1 MARTRAQSLR
11 NVVGAVASGTDP
23 RAAAQDELRR
33 RVGGGAGSGGEQGG
47 RQAADGEGMDP
58 ADFPAARE
66 QDGSSVDTVMR
77 QKTVPLDEA
86 GEALGRSEQLRENGE
101 VVHAI
106 CPMVMPRGRS
116 LLSMLPVLSLLVI
129 GVVGTSVVSAT
140 GGDSL
145 TDPLFGPH
153 YWVIAL
159 AAVAFVWWRQGLVM
173 VPDGCQAMITRF
185 GKLEKVVGPGRV
197 TLLSPWKRVSYI
209 VNTTREYPFNA
220 PVREAPTKGGVKASI
235 DLFIQFRISDP
246 VEFVYTLGAVRGF
259 EEKLGNAV
267 SETIRS
273 LIYEQEASGI
283 YDMVGEDSGRL
294 LEQLNQ
300 QFRPAVE
307 LTNANIT
314 HAEPS
319 DRRYRMDLAAPEM
332 VRVAK
337 EAYTH
342 EYALQLRKEQDEGDL
357 TRELA
362 SSQETLSAIQ
372 ADIAQY
378 QAQMD
383 TAVERETNRAEAL
396 ARQRYVQAESEAK
409 ANAALLEAQALD
421 IRAVTAAQAP
431 EILEYRYQQQVLD
444 TLEQVADHLPR
455 LVRIGGVDG
464 TGAAGIDFLELARE
478 LIGERGAEL
487 FTDADMADVRGRLAE
502 VTERI
507 AAREEEIGALLAAER
522 PTVPQM
528 PEGAAAGDE
537 PVAAAAADL
546 SESAEEAQR

>member
-1 MARTRAQSLR
+1 MARGRAKAGAR
-11 NVVGAVASGTDP
+11 RVAEAVASGTDP
-23 RAAAQDELRR
+23 RRAAQEELRR
-33 RVGGGAGSGGEQGG
+33 QAGGRGARQDGGGGGEYEAQGWNI
-47 RQAADGEGMDP
+47 DP
-58 ADFPAARE
+58 EDFPAARE
-66 QDGSSVDTVMR
+66 QGGSTATVMR

-86 GEALGRSEQLRENGE
+86 GEALGRSEQERQGGE

-106 CPMVMPRGRS
+106 CPMVLPKGRS
-116 LLSMLPVLSLLVI
+116 FLSMLPVLSLLVL
-129 GVVGTSVVSAT
+129 GAVGASVVGAAGADV
-140 GGDSL
+140 L
-145 TDPLFGPH
+145 TNPLFGVH
-153 YWVIAL
+153 YWVVSL
-159 AAVAFVWWRQGLVM
+159 AAVAFVWWRQGMVM
-173 VPDGCQAMITRF
+173 VPDGSQALITRF

-197 TLLSPWKRVSYI
+197 VLLSPWKRVSYI

-220 PVREAPTKGGVKASI
+220 PVREAPTRGGVKASI

-246 VEFVYTLGAVRGF
+246 TEFVYTLGAVRGF
-259 EEKLGNAV
+259 EEKLSNAV

-273 LIYEQEASGI
+273 LIYEQEAAGI
-283 YDMVGEDSGRL
+283 YDMVGEDTGRL

-319 DRRYRMDLAAPEM
+319 DQRYRMDLAAPEM
-332 VRVAK
+332 VRMAK

-357 TRELA
+357 SRELA

-421 IRAVTAAQAP
+421 IRAVTAAEAP

-444 TLEQVADHLPR
+444 TLEEVADHLPR
-455 LVRIGGVDG
+455 LVRIGGTSDG
-464 TGAAGIDFLELARE
+464 AGIDFLELARE
-478 LIGERGAEL
+478 LVGERGTEL
-487 FTDADMADVRGRLAE
+487 FSDADMAAVRARLGE
-502 VTERI
+502 VSERI
-507 AAREEEIGALLAAER
+507 AAREEEIGALLAADR
-522 PTVPQM
+522 PTVPEV
-528 PEGAAAGDE
+528 PDVPGPGAATDDIE
-537 PVAAAAADL
+537 L
-546 SESAEEAQR
+546 SEEAAQ